1 VAPTAKGFKQ
11 EGFAE
16 ACDLH
21 RTHVSLLERDRIDI
35 TVSTARQIAP
45 RPRNQPRGIVPG
57 AGLQG
62 ALRRPL

>member
-1 VAPTAKGFKQ
+1 VQSRVAAFPERLGAGAPTAKGFKQ

-35 TVSTARQIAP
+35 TVSTARQIAH
-45 RPRNQPRGIVPG
+45 
-57 AGLQG
+57 GLKVSVSE
-62 ALRRPL
+62 